1 MTDSTQPPMK
11 SEEQDDSKPPAPAPP
26 RLCDY
31 CNQTTAVLYCRA
43 DSARLCLSCDRE
55 VHSTNQLFTKHT
67 RWLLCDVCDSSP
79 ASIFCE
85 SDRSVLCQNCDWE
98 THNLSL
104 SSLHNRRPIEG
115 FCDCPSANEL
125 VGILGF
131 EDLGVIKKGSRNDD
145 VFVGAV
151 PDGSDLGDGF
161 SDFIV
166 WDGFDDLIASG
177 DSGRNLKAMGVPP
190 LPKNRNA
197 ACGRHKEEIIR
208 QLRLMARLEPENGE
222 IDPFSLFESVPS
234 EQNLLPNS
242 NCTGSDHSLFPAYE
256 EHLFQWQN
264 DDEDAANQAFISS
277 ILRTN
282 LDEAPDKQTNSA
294 VIGTHADDEK
304 DEAQQPQHQAMTVPN
319 LPKVAAHEI
328 NSQERDSAISR
339 YKEKKKTRR
348 YDKHIRYE
356 SRKARAESRTRV
368 RGRFAKIQE

>member
-1 MTDSTQPPMK
+1 MK
-11 SEEQDDSKPPAPAPP
+11 SEDQDNAQNPP

-67 RWLLCDVCDSSP
+67 RCLLCDACDASP
-79 ASIFCE
+79 ASIFCQT
-85 SDRSVLCQNCDWE
+85 DRSVLCQNCDWE
-98 THNLSL
+98 NHNLSL

-115 FCDCPSANEL
+115 FTDCPSAAEL
-125 VGILGF
+125 VALLGF
-131 EDLGVIKKGSRNDD
+131 EDLGVVITKKGFADD
-145 VFVGAV
+145 GFVGAV
-151 PDGSDLGDGF
+151 PDGSDLGDAY
-161 SDFIV
+161 SDFLL
-166 WDGFDDLIASG
+166 WDSSPVGSFDDLIVSG
-177 DSGRNLKAMGVPP
+177 DSAQNLKAMGVPP

-208 QLRLMARLEPENGE
+208 QLRLMARLEPEDGK
-222 IDPFSLFESVPS
+222 IDPLTLFESVPS
-234 EQNLLPNS
+234 EHNLLPDS
-242 NCTGSDHSLFPAYE
+242 NCTGSDHNLFPAYE
-256 EHLFQWQN
+256 ENLFHWQN

-282 LDEAPDKQTNSA
+282 LDEGSATLDKQSDTA
-294 VIGTHADDEK
+294 GRETHADDE
-304 DEAQQPQHQAMTVPN
+304 DEAKPQHPART
-319 LPKVAAHEI
+319 LPTFPKEL

-368 RGRFAKIQE
+368 RGRFAKIQQ

>member
-1 MTDSTQPPMK
+1 MTDSTHPPMK

-190 LPKNRNA
+190 LPKA
-197 ACGRHKEEIIR
+197 SFII
-208 QLRLMARLEPENGE
+208 LKFPCFHL
-222 IDPFSLFESVPS
+222 SV
-234 EQNLLPNS
+234 
-242 NCTGSDHSLFPAYE
+242 
-256 EHLFQWQN
+256 
-264 DDEDAANQAFISS
+264 
-277 ILRTN
+277 
-282 LDEAPDKQTNSA
+282 
-294 VIGTHADDEK
+294 
-304 DEAQQPQHQAMTVPN
+304 
-319 LPKVAAHEI
+319 
-328 NSQERDSAISR
+328 
-339 YKEKKKTRR
+339 
-348 YDKHIRYE
+348 
-356 SRKARAESRTRV
+356 
-368 RGRFAKIQE
+368 